1 MKKLAL
7 MALAMTT
14 VGSALADFSK
24 AHVQG
29 TWLLN
34 GKDRN
39 TKWVFNKDGS
49 FNFVA
54 TMASSKGKWSVDGS
68 KVKLVWTEID
78 KQKVKPGTVKGAY
91 PLNSDGT
98 FQVNKFI
105 YRKVS

>member
-7 MALAMTT
+7 MALATAT

-34 GKDRN
+34 GKDKN
-39 TKWVFNKDGS
+39 TRWVFNQDGS

-54 TMASSKGKWSVDGS
+54 TMASSRGKWSTDGR

-78 KQKVKPGTVKGAY
+78 KQKVKPNSVKGAY
-91 PLNSDGT
+91 PLNPDGSM
-98 FQVNKFI
+98 QVNKFN
-105 YRKVS
+105 YRKVR